1 MPLVLPCSPYTH
13 SIIGRA
19 IVIHDPTGK
28 RISCGTIK
36 VEDQPLSGARAHFKK
51 GLSGNVTFVQP
62 SNNYYADT
70 IIFMDLEP
78 AEADAAATDNQQA
91 AAAAAP
97 AAPAAT
103 TAQAKEEV
111 SKDVPFLV
119 KDGEMDFYIYD
130 GKCDDAEA
138 KLLNPD
144 NFKTC
149 TPDSTTPFMPC
160 ALGDLS
166 GRHGMFTLPISG
178 DKAVFINDYVPLNG
192 PNSIIGKS
200 LVIQG
205 GGEKY
210 CANII
215 ASKTATRMF
224 S

>member
-1 MPLVLPCSPYTH
+1 ME
-13 SIIGRA
+13 G
-19 IVIHDPTGK
+19 
-28 RISCGTIK
+28 
-36 VEDQPLSGARAHFKK
+36 QPLSGARAHFKK

-62 SNNYYADT
+62 SSNYYADT
-70 IIFMDLEP
+70 IIFMDLKP
-78 AEADAAATDNQQA
+78 AEAEP
-91 AAAAAP
+91 AAP
-97 AAPAAT
+97 ADGTAPAAT
-103 TAQAKEEV
+103 TAPTKEEV
-111 SKDVPFLV
+111 AKDVPFLV
-119 KDGEMDFYIYD
+119 KGGEMDFYIYD
-130 GKCDDAEA
+130 GKCDDGDS
-138 KLLNPD
+138 KLFNPD
-144 NFKTC
+144 NFDTC
-149 TPDSTTPFMPC
+149 TPDNTTPFMPC

-205 GGEKY
+205 GGQKY